1 MKKKIIAILIL
12 VIIFLSG
19 CWDVKEPERM
29 LYIYGLGVD
38 YKDGKYDV
46 YAQIVDFSNIAKS
59 EQPNTEAIQAAVGH
73 ATGKT
78 MDEAIFELYHSMD
91 QKLFWGDLTY
101 LILTEEVLKNGH
113 ANQTINTFVRYRET
127 RYRTWVYGTKDSVK
141 DIMLITPIL
150 NRSMSLSKIAD
161 PLNSYQQESL
171 VEPINF
177 RKMIIRL
184 NEPSHEVSIPLVSIK
199 ENWETEKETE
209 KAASINGVA
218 VISPN
223 ELKGFITGKKV
234 RGLQWMTNETER
246 GEITVKLD
254 SSNDN
259 YLTVALDKIKVKVTP
274 DIENNKVKFEID
286 IKMDVT
292 VSGFQ
297 ESLTED
303 EIRKAVKKEVTK
315 EIEETYKEALKND
328 IDIYRLSEYV
338 YRYNIKKWKEIQK
351 DGKVDLTKD
360 SIRNITVNISKVDS
374 GRKSFKKTISD

>member
-1 MKKKIIAILIL
+1 
-12 VIIFLSG
+12 
-19 CWDVKEPERM
+19 
-29 LYIYGLGVD
+29 VD

-46 YAQIVDFSNIAKS
+46 YAQIVDFSIIAKS
-59 EQPNTEAIQAAVGH
+59 EQPNKEAIQAAVGH
-73 ATGKT
+73 ASGST

-91 QKLFWGDLTY
+91 QKLFWGHLTY

-113 ANQTINTFVRYRET
+113 ANSTINTFVRYRET
-127 RYRTWVYGTKDSVK
+127 RYKTWVYGTKDSVK
-141 DIMLITPIL
+141 EIMLTTPIL

-161 PLNSYQQESL
+161 PMNSYAQESL
-171 VEPINF
+171 IEPINF

-199 ENWETEKETE
+199 ENWETEKETDI
-209 KAASINGVA
+209 ATSINGVA

-223 ELKGFITGKKV
+223 ELKGFITEKKV
-234 RGLQWMTNETER
+234 RGLHWMTNETKR

-254 SSNDN
+254 SSNDK

-274 DIENNKVKFEID
+274 NVENDKVKFEID
-286 IKMDVT
+286 VKMNAT

-297 ESLTED
+297 ENLTDD
-303 EIRKAVKKEVTK
+303 EIRKAVEKEVTK
-315 EIEETYKEALKND
+315 EIEETYKDALKND

-338 YRYNIKKWKEIQK
+338 YRYNIKKWKEVQK

-360 SIRNITVNISKVDS
+360 SIRNITVNISKVNS